1 MEEEDLFDKI
11 QEMLGKLPEKLNI
24 LQEQIDINLQME
36 YFKAAQKNRE
46 KPVKN
51 IIGKKDL
58 LFTGELTK
66 AEKKWLLLQLASIDN
81 VEEFRTIER
90 FVKEGDPELR
100 EWAVLAF
107 QESRMIIESSLL
119 DENQV
124 FISTGLGGKGSKLRY
139 FIVLLSKNNQDFSE
153 MQCKIIQSEFNFVFK
168 QSDAELEKIDFL
180 GQITTLLA
188 IIPIN
193 VPIKDILTRAV
204 DECNQFG
211 NFIRDDFIVTNVKV
225 LSINE
230 IYDFLKKHNISG
242 N

>member
-81 VEEFRTIER
+81 VEAFRTIER

-153 MQCKIIQSEFNFVFK
+153 
-168 QSDAELEKIDFL
+168 IDRKS
-180 GQITTLLA
+180 
-188 IIPIN
+188 
-193 VPIKDILTRAV
+193 VV
-204 DECNQFG
+204 
-211 NFIRDDFIVTNVKV
+211 
-225 LSINE
+225 
-230 IYDFLKKHNISG
+230 
-242 N
+242 

>member
-81 VEEFRTIER
+81 VEAFRTIER

-107 QESRMIIESSLL
+107 QESRMIIES
-119 DENQV
+119 
-124 FISTGLGGKGSKLRY
+124 
-139 FIVLLSKNNQDFSE
+139 
-153 MQCKIIQSEFNFVFK
+153 
-168 QSDAELEKIDFL
+168 
-180 GQITTLLA
+180 
-188 IIPIN
+188 
-193 VPIKDILTRAV
+193 
-204 DECNQFG
+204 
-211 NFIRDDFIVTNVKV
+211 
-225 LSINE
+225 
-230 IYDFLKKHNISG
+230 
-242 N
+242 